1 MGCSRGNAK
10 GCQKFRSSRIRKRA
24 RCRTSCCLGPTWR
37 TLQPAG
43 GPSRPFAVKYRPPP
57 AAAAPRIARKNAH
70 HRCLRSWADPMEKE
84 LDEVCEWR
92 PPAKGPCPGCPPVWI
107 QPLTGVPLLRV
118 PAPVLL
124 PLCPSGT
131 LLPSLHSIRSVVL
144 MEMDRFGPRQ
154 MYCGAVAE
162 RAQACVRGPPYG
174 VTRIMWRLRR
184 LEAS

>member
-1 MGCSRGNAK
+1 VPRQSK
-10 GCQKFRSSRIRKRA
+10 KFRSSRILKRA
-24 RCRTSCCLGPTWR
+24 RCRTSCCLGPRWG

-43 GPSRPFAVKYRPPP
+43 GPSRPSTGRLRRRPPLESHAKCP
-57 AAAAPRIARKNAH
+57 AP
-70 HRCLRSWADPMEKE
+70 LRAVPGGFESVTMEKE

-92 PPAKGPCPGCPPVWI
+92 PPAKGPCPGYPPVWI
-107 QPLTGVPLLRV
+107 QPLTGVPPLRV

-131 LLPSLHSIRSVVL
+131 LLPSLPPHRSVL
-144 MEMDRFGPRQ
+144 LTKSDPAGRRQ

-162 RAQACVRGPPYG
+162 RAPSVCPRPTLRGD
-174 VTRIMWRLRR
+174 TIEWRLRR